1 MMFPIQILYL
11 WVHPQPSNS
20 HHKDYYIFS
29 SGSLSTFSFY
39 SCWVG
44 GSANLCVYIMSV
56 YVFMNIQVEFMRRF
70 RFKEVFSLHVPFFL
84 QAFWCP
90 EGVPIVIHIC
100 IYRMIY
106 STQKYRLDWYTIM
119 YTYDKYIKCTL
130 SMGVLCLVKLNG
142 DFTSLQTPS
151 HVRSAIAT
159 IYPAKKE
166 RLILNMGM
174 VR

>member
-1 MMFPIQILYL
+1 
-11 WVHPQPSNS
+11 
-20 HHKDYYIFS
+20 
-29 SGSLSTFSFY
+29 
-39 SCWVG
+39 
-44 GSANLCVYIMSV
+44 
-56 YVFMNIQVEFMRRF
+56 MNIQVEFMRRF

-142 DFTSLQTPS
+142 DFTTCLFNRRVTSGVQLPQSILRKGKAHPKHGDGPVLKPKEEQGTRTYLFSSPHGYWLS
-151 HVRSAIAT
+151 KKLESIAT
-159 IYPAKKE
+159 TVDTLCYVTNISWKSY
-166 RLILNMGM
+166 RLGWIET
-174 VR
+174 